1 MSANWK
7 TVKAKARDV
16 RKKYVGHGPPV
27 NVFEIA
33 AQEGIGIVY
42 FTPDQ
47 NTKEISGLLDKN
59 KKIVY
64 LNADDSSARQNFT
77 LAHELAHYF
86 LDHNPD
92 EYGVYKRNSLYSEK
106 KPEKEQEA
114 DLFAAEL
121 LMPKSMIVR
130 AQKDY
135 GLSDNDSTALSTLFG
150 VSPPAMK
157 YRLRSLKYDRSND

>member
-1 MSANWK
+1 MSANWT
-7 TVKAKARDV
+7 TVKAKAKNV
-16 RKKYVGHGPPV
+16 RKKYVNDGPPV
-27 NVFEIA
+27 NVFDIA
-33 AQEGIGIVY
+33 MQEGINIVY

-47 NTKEISGLLDKN
+47 NTADISGFLEKN
-59 KKIVY
+59 SKTVY
-64 LNADDSSARQNFT
+64 LNTEESSARQNFT

-86 LDHNPD
+86 LEHKPD

-121 LMPKSMIVR
+121 LMPKSMITK
-130 AQKDY
+130 AQKEY
-135 GLSDNDSTALSTLFG
+135 GLSDSDSTALAALFG

-157 YRLRSLKYDRSND
+157 YRLRSLRYDRSND